1 MKWSKRFFGER
12 MSTGS
17 LSVANVMYRA
27 FKYSVFGLLTL
38 NIFLFFQEES
48 LAIQQTFSQGINLD
62 NIIQGYAATIDTA
75 AWILLLLLFELETSV
90 LKPGTLARPDIRVSF
105 SLIRVFSYGFI
116 GYAFYGYFTK
126 MLFISGISPF
136 VVDDVCSLVGQS
148 FSIIDT
154 LDQYP
159 ALAAENCAAMNSQA
173 LFQLNQQN
181 IIGSADQW
189 SAIQWLAL
197 ADVINSFTW
206 IAVVIVLEVD
216 VRLQQQNRFEGL
228 VVLVSK
234 NLKFVLYAIL
244 LGAATYW
251 GFLGDF
257 LDFWDAFMWL
267 LAFFFI
273 EINIFKVEKSA

>member
-1 MKWSKRFFGER
+1 
-12 MSTGS
+12 MSSGS
-17 LSVANVMYRA
+17 LSLTGGLYKV
-27 FKYSVFGLLTL
+27 FKYSVYALLTL

-48 LAIQQTFSQGINLD
+48 LAIQQAFSQGIDLGD
-62 NIIQGYAATIDTA
+62 IIQGYAATIDTA
-75 AWILLLLLFELETSV
+75 AWVLLLLLFEFETSV
-90 LKPGTLARPDIRVSF
+90 LRPRTLARPDIRVSF
-105 SLIRVFSYGFI
+105 SLVRVFSYGFI

-126 MLFISGISPF
+126 MLFINGISPF
-136 VVDDVCSLVGQS
+136 VVDDVCRLVGQG

-159 ALAAENCAAMNSQA
+159 MLAAENCGTLNSQA
-173 LFQLNQQN
+173 LFQLNEQN
-181 IIGSADQW
+181 IIGHADQW

-216 VRLQQQNRFEGL
+216 VRLQQQNRFKGR

-234 NLKFVLYAIL
+234 NIKFVLYAIL

-251 GFLGDF
+251 GFLGDL

-273 EINIFKVEKSA
+273 EVNIFKVEKSASLDQ

>member
-1 MKWSKRFFGER
+1 
-12 MSTGS
+12 MSSGSVSLTGG
-17 LSVANVMYRA
+17 LYKV
-27 FKYSVFGLLTL
+27 FKYSVYALLTL

-48 LAIQQTFSQGINLD
+48 LAIQQTFSQGIDLGD
-62 NIIQGYAATIDTA
+62 IIQGYAATIDTA
-75 AWILLLLLFELETSV
+75 AWVLLLLLFEFETSV
-90 LKPGTLARPDIRVSF
+90 LRPRTLARPDIRVSF
-105 SLIRVFSYGFI
+105 SLVRVFSYGFI

-126 MLFISGISPF
+126 MLFINGISPF
-136 VVDDVCSLVGQS
+136 VVDDVCRLVGQG

-159 ALAAENCAAMNSQA
+159 MLAAENCGTLNSQA
-173 LFQLNQQN
+173 LFQLNEQN
-181 IIGSADQW
+181 IIGHADQW

-216 VRLQQQNRFEGL
+216 VRLQQQNRFKGR

-234 NLKFVLYAIL
+234 NIKFVLYAIL

-251 GFLGDF
+251 GFLGDL

-273 EINIFKVEKSA
+273 EVNIFKVEKSASLDQ

>member
-1 MKWSKRFFGER
+1 
-12 MSTGS
+12 MSSGS
-17 LSVANVMYRA
+17 LSLTGGLYKV
-27 FKYSVFGLLTL
+27 FKYSVYALLTL

-48 LAIQQTFSQGINLD
+48 LAIQQTFSQGIDLG

-75 AWILLLLLFELETSV
+75 AWVLLLLLFEFETSV
-90 LKPGTLARPDIRVSF
+90 LQPRTLARPDIRVSF
-105 SLIRVFSYGFI
+105 SLVRVFSYGFI

-126 MLFISGISPF
+126 MLFINGISPF
-136 VVDDVCSLVGQS
+136 VVDDVCRLVGQG

-159 ALAAENCAAMNSQA
+159 VLAAENCGTLNSQA
-173 LFQLNQQN
+173 LFQLNEQN
-181 IIGSADQW
+181 IIGHADQW

-216 VRLQQQNRFEGL
+216 VRLQQQNRFKGR

-234 NLKFVLYAIL
+234 NIKFVLYAIL

-251 GFLGDF
+251 GFLGDL

-273 EINIFKVEKSA
+273 EVNIFKVEKSASLDQ

>member
-1 MKWSKRFFGER
+1 
-12 MSTGS
+12 MSSGSVSLTGG
-17 LSVANVMYRA
+17 LYKV
-27 FKYSVFGLLTL
+27 FKYSVYALLTL

-48 LAIQQTFSQGINLD
+48 LAIQQTFSQGIDLG

-75 AWILLLLLFELETSV
+75 AWVLLLLLFEFETSV
-90 LKPGTLARPDIRVSF
+90 LQPRTLARPDIRVSF
-105 SLIRVFSYGFI
+105 SLVRVFSYGFI

-126 MLFISGISPF
+126 MLFINGISPF
-136 VVDDVCSLVGQS
+136 VVDDVCRLVGQG

-159 ALAAENCAAMNSQA
+159 MLAAENCDTLNSQA
-173 LFQLNQQN
+173 LFQLNEQN
-181 IIGSADQW
+181 IIGHADQW

-216 VRLQQQNRFEGL
+216 VRLQQQNRFKGR

-234 NLKFVLYAIL
+234 NIKFVLYAIL

-257 LDFWDAFMWL
+257 LDFWDAFWWL
-267 LAFFFI
+267 IAFFFI
-273 EINIFKVEKSA
+273 EVNIFKVEKSASLDQ

>member
-1 MKWSKRFFGER
+1 MLFGEI
-12 MSTGS
+12 MSSGS
-17 LSVANVMYRA
+17 LSLTGGLYKV
-27 FKYSVFGLLTL
+27 FKYSVYALLTL

-48 LAIQQTFSQGINLD
+48 LAIQQTFSQGIDLGD
-62 NIIQGYAATIDTA
+62 IIQGYAATIDTA
-75 AWILLLLLFELETSV
+75 AWVLLLLLFEFETSV
-90 LKPGTLARPDIRVSF
+90 LRPRTLARPDIRVIF
-105 SLIRVFSYGFI
+105 SLVRVFSYGFI

-126 MLFISGISPF
+126 MLFINGISPF
-136 VVDDVCSLVGQS
+136 VVDDVCRLVGQG
-148 FSIIDT
+148 FSIIET

-159 ALAAENCAAMNSQA
+159 MLAAENCGTLNSQA
-173 LFQLNQQN
+173 LFQLNEQN
-181 IIGSADQW
+181 IIGHADQW

-216 VRLQQQNRFEGL
+216 VRLQQQNRFKGR

-234 NLKFVLYAIL
+234 NIKFVLYAIL
-244 LGAATYW
+244 LGAAIYW
-251 GFLGDF
+251 GFLGDL

-273 EINIFKVEKSA
+273 EVNIFKVEKSASLDQ

>member
-1 MKWSKRFFGER
+1 
-12 MSTGS
+12 MSLGSVSLTGG
-17 LSVANVMYRA
+17 LYKV
-27 FKYSVFGLLTL
+27 FKYSVYALLTL

-48 LAIQQTFSQGINLD
+48 LAIQQTFSQGIDLG

-75 AWILLLLLFELETSV
+75 AWVLLLLLFEFETSV
-90 LKPGTLARPDIRVSF
+90 LQPRTLARPDIRVSF
-105 SLIRVFSYGFI
+105 SLVRVFSYSFI

-126 MLFISGISPF
+126 MLFINGISPF
-136 VVDDVCSLVGQS
+136 VVDDVCRLVGQG

-159 ALAAENCAAMNSQA
+159 MLAAENCGTLNSQA
-173 LFQLNQQN
+173 LFQLNEQN
-181 IIGSADQW
+181 IIGHADQW

-216 VRLQQQNRFEGL
+216 VRLQQQNRFKGR

-234 NLKFVLYAIL
+234 NIKFVLYAIL

-251 GFLGDF
+251 GFLGDL

-273 EINIFKVEKSA
+273 EVNIFKVEKSASLDQ

>member
-1 MKWSKRFFGER
+1 
-12 MSTGS
+12 MSSGSVSLTGG
-17 LSVANVMYRA
+17 LYKV
-27 FKYSVFGLLTL
+27 FKYSVYALLTL

-48 LAIQQTFSQGINLD
+48 LAIQQTFSQGIDLG

-75 AWILLLLLFELETSV
+75 AWVLLLLLFEFETSV
-90 LKPGTLARPDIRVSF
+90 LQPRTLARPDIRVSF
-105 SLIRVFSYGFI
+105 SLVRVFSYGFI

-126 MLFISGISPF
+126 MLFINGISPF
-136 VVDDVCSLVGQS
+136 VVDDVCRLVGQG

-159 ALAAENCAAMNSQA
+159 ILAAENCGTLNSQA
-173 LFQLNQQN
+173 LFQLNEQN
-181 IIGSADQW
+181 IIGHADQW

-216 VRLQQQNRFEGL
+216 VRLQQQNRFKGR

-234 NLKFVLYAIL
+234 NIKFVLYAIL

-273 EINIFKVEKSA
+273 EVNIFKVEKSASLDQ

>member
-1 MKWSKRFFGER
+1 MLFGEI
-12 MSTGS
+12 MSSGS
-17 LSVANVMYRA
+17 LSLTGGLYKV
-27 FKYSVFGLLTL
+27 FKYSVYALLTL

-48 LAIQQTFSQGINLD
+48 LAIQQTFSQGIDLGD
-62 NIIQGYAATIDTA
+62 IIQGYAATIDTA
-75 AWILLLLLFELETSV
+75 AWVLLLLLFEFETSV
-90 LKPGTLARPDIRVSF
+90 LRPRTLARPDIRVSF
-105 SLIRVFSYGFI
+105 SLVRVFSYGFI

-126 MLFISGISPF
+126 MLFINGISPF
-136 VVDDVCSLVGQS
+136 VVDDVCRLVGQG

-159 ALAAENCAAMNSQA
+159 MLAAENCGTLNSQA
-173 LFQLNQQN
+173 LFQLNEEN
-181 IIGSADQW
+181 IIGHADQW

-216 VRLQQQNRFEGL
+216 VRLQQQNRFKGR

-234 NLKFVLYAIL
+234 NIKFVLYAIL

-251 GFLGDF
+251 GFLGDL

-273 EINIFKVEKSA
+273 EVNIFKVEKSASLDQ

>member
-1 MKWSKRFFGER
+1 
-12 MSTGS
+12 MSLGSVSLTGG
-17 LSVANVMYRA
+17 LYKV
-27 FKYSVFGLLTL
+27 FKYSVYGLLTL

-48 LAIQQTFSQGINLD
+48 LAIQQTFSQGIDLG

-75 AWILLLLLFELETSV
+75 AWVLLLLLFEFETSV
-90 LKPGTLARPDIRVSF
+90 LQPRTLARPDIRVSF
-105 SLIRVFSYGFI
+105 SLVRVFSYSFI

-126 MLFISGISPF
+126 MLFINGISPF
-136 VVDDVCSLVGQS
+136 VVDDVCRLVGQG
-148 FSIIDT
+148 FSIIET

-159 ALAAENCAAMNSQA
+159 MLAAENCGTLNSQA
-173 LFQLNQQN
+173 LFQLNEQN
-181 IIGSADQW
+181 IIGHADQW

-216 VRLQQQNRFEGL
+216 VRLQQQNRFKGR

-234 NLKFVLYAIL
+234 NIKFVLYAIL

-251 GFLGDF
+251 GFLGDL

-273 EINIFKVEKSA
+273 EVNIFKVEKSASLDQ

>member
-1 MKWSKRFFGER
+1 
-12 MSTGS
+12 MSSGSVSLTGG
-17 LSVANVMYRA
+17 LYKV
-27 FKYSVFGLLTL
+27 FKYSVYALLTL

-48 LAIQQTFSQGINLD
+48 LAIQQTFSQGIDLG

-75 AWILLLLLFELETSV
+75 AWVLLLLLFEFETSV
-90 LKPGTLARPDIRVSF
+90 LQPRTLARPDIRVSF
-105 SLIRVFSYGFI
+105 SLVRVFSYGFI

-126 MLFISGISPF
+126 MLFINGISPF
-136 VVDDVCSLVGQS
+136 VVDDVCRLVGQG

-159 ALAAENCAAMNSQA
+159 ILAAENCGTLNSQA
-173 LFQLNQQN
+173 LFQLNEQN
-181 IIGSADQW
+181 IIGHADQW

-216 VRLQQQNRFEGL
+216 VRLQQQNRFKGR

-234 NLKFVLYAIL
+234 NIKFVLYAIL

-251 GFLGDF
+251 GFLGDL

-273 EINIFKVEKSA
+273 EVNIFKVEKSASLDQ

>member
-1 MKWSKRFFGER
+1 
-12 MSTGS
+12 MSLGSVSLTGG
-17 LSVANVMYRA
+17 LYKV
-27 FKYSVFGLLTL
+27 FKYSVYGLLTL

-48 LAIQQTFSQGINLD
+48 LAIQQTFSQGIDLG

-75 AWILLLLLFELETSV
+75 AWVLLLLLFEFETSV
-90 LKPGTLARPDIRVSF
+90 LQPRTLARPDIRVSF
-105 SLIRVFSYGFI
+105 SLVRVFSYGFI

-126 MLFISGISPF
+126 MLFINGISPF
-136 VVDDVCSLVGQS
+136 VVDDVCRLVGQG

-159 ALAAENCAAMNSQA
+159 ILAAENCGTLNSQA
-173 LFQLNQQN
+173 LFQLNEQN
-181 IIGSADQW
+181 IIGHADQW

-216 VRLQQQNRFEGL
+216 VRLQQQNRFKGR

-234 NLKFVLYAIL
+234 NIKFVLYAIL

-273 EINIFKVEKSA
+273 EVNIFKVEKSASLDQ

>member
-1 MKWSKRFFGER
+1 

-17 LSVANVMYRA
+17 LSAANVMYRA

-75 AWILLLLLFELETSV
+75 AWILLFELETSV

-126 MLFISGISPF
+126 MFFISGISPF

>member
-1 MKWSKRFFGER
+1 MKWTKRFFGER

-17 LSVANVMYRA
+17 LSVANVMYKV
-27 FKYSVFGLLTL
+27 FKYSVYGLLML

-48 LAIQQTFSQGINLD
+48 LAIQQTFSQGIDLG

-75 AWILLLLLFELETSV
+75 AWVLLLLLFEFETSV
-90 LKPGTLARPDIRVSF
+90 LQPRTLARPDIRVSF
-105 SLIRVFSYGFI
+105 SLVRVFSYGFI

-126 MLFISGISPF
+126 MLFINGISPF
-136 VVDDVCSLVGQS
+136 VVDDVCRLVGQG

-159 ALAAENCAAMNSQA
+159 ILAAENCGTLNSQA
-173 LFQLNQQN
+173 LFQLNEQN
-181 IIGSADQW
+181 IIGHADQW

-206 IAVVIVLEVD
+206 IAVVIVLEID
-216 VRLQQQNRFEGL
+216 VRLQQQNRFKGR

-234 NLKFVLYAIL
+234 NIKFVLYAIL

-257 LDFWDAFMWL
+257 LDFRDAFMWL

>member
-1 MKWSKRFFGER
+1 
-12 MSTGS
+12 MSLGSVSLTGG
-17 LSVANVMYRA
+17 LYKV
-27 FKYSVFGLLTL
+27 FKYSVYALLTL

-48 LAIQQTFSQGINLD
+48 LAIQQTFSQGIDLG

-75 AWILLLLLFELETSV
+75 AWVLLLLLFEFETSV
-90 LKPGTLARPDIRVSF
+90 LQPRTLARPDIRVSF
-105 SLIRVFSYGFI
+105 SLVRVFSYGFI
-116 GYAFYGYFTK
+116 GYAFYCYFTK
-126 MLFISGISPF
+126 MLFINGISPF
-136 VVDDVCSLVGQS
+136 VVDDVCRLVGQG

-159 ALAAENCAAMNSQA
+159 ILAAENCGTLNSQA
-173 LFQLNQQN
+173 LFQLNEQN
-181 IIGSADQW
+181 IIGHADQW

-216 VRLQQQNRFEGL
+216 VRLQQQNRFKGR

-234 NLKFVLYAIL
+234 NIKFVLYAIL

-251 GFLGDF
+251 GFLGDL

-273 EINIFKVEKSA
+273 EVNIFKVEKSASLDQ

>member
-1 MKWSKRFFGER
+1 
-12 MSTGS
+12 MSSGSVSLTGG
-17 LSVANVMYRA
+17 LYKV
-27 FKYSVFGLLTL
+27 FKYSVYALLTL

-48 LAIQQTFSQGINLD
+48 LAIQQTFSQGIDLG

-75 AWILLLLLFELETSV
+75 AWVLLLLLFEFETSV
-90 LKPGTLARPDIRVSF
+90 LQPRTLARPDIRVSF
-105 SLIRVFSYGFI
+105 SLVRVFSYGFI

-126 MLFISGISPF
+126 MLFISGISLF

-216 VRLQQQNRFEGL
+216 VRLQQQNRFKGR

-234 NLKFVLYAIL
+234 NIKFVLYAIL

-273 EINIFKVEKSA
+273 EVNIFKVEKSASLDQ

>member
-1 MKWSKRFFGER
+1 
-12 MSTGS
+12 MSSGS
-17 LSVANVMYRA
+17 LSLTGGLYKV
-27 FKYSVFGLLTL
+27 FKYSVYALLTL

-48 LAIQQTFSQGINLD
+48 LAIQQTFSQGIDLGD
-62 NIIQGYAATIDTA
+62 IIQGYAATIDTA
-75 AWILLLLLFELETSV
+75 AWVLLLLLFEFETSV
-90 LKPGTLARPDIRVSF
+90 LRPRTLARPDIRVSF
-105 SLIRVFSYGFI
+105 SLVRVFSYGFI

-126 MLFISGISPF
+126 MLFINGISPF
-136 VVDDVCSLVGQS
+136 VVDDVCRLVGQG

-159 ALAAENCAAMNSQA
+159 ILAAENCGTLNSQA
-173 LFQLNQQN
+173 LFQLNEQN
-181 IIGSADQW
+181 IIGHADQW

-216 VRLQQQNRFEGL
+216 VRLQQQNRFKGR

-234 NLKFVLYAIL
+234 NIKFVLYAIL

-251 GFLGDF
+251 GFLGDL

-273 EINIFKVEKSA
+273 EVNIFKVEKSASLDQ

>member
-1 MKWSKRFFGER
+1 
-12 MSTGS
+12 MSSGSVSLTGG
-17 LSVANVMYRA
+17 LYKV
-27 FKYSVFGLLTL
+27 FKYSVYALLTL

-48 LAIQQTFSQGINLD
+48 LAIQQTFSQGIDLG

-75 AWILLLLLFELETSV
+75 AWVLLLLLFEFETSV
-90 LKPGTLARPDIRVSF
+90 LQPRTLARPDIRVSF
-105 SLIRVFSYGFI
+105 SLVRVFSYGFI

-126 MLFISGISPF
+126 MLFINGISPF
-136 VVDDVCSLVGQS
+136 VVDDVCRLVGQG

-159 ALAAENCAAMNSQA
+159 ILAAENCGTLNSQA
-173 LFQLNQQN
+173 LFQLNEQN
-181 IIGSADQW
+181 IIGHADQW

-216 VRLQQQNRFEGL
+216 VRLQQQNRFKGR

-234 NLKFVLYAIL
+234 NIKFVLYAIL

>member
-1 MKWSKRFFGER
+1 MLFGEI
-12 MSTGS
+12 MSSGS
-17 LSVANVMYRA
+17 LSLTGGLYKV
-27 FKYSVFGLLTL
+27 FKYSVYALLTL

-48 LAIQQTFSQGINLD
+48 LAIQQTFSQGIDLGD
-62 NIIQGYAATIDTA
+62 IIQGYAATIDTA
-75 AWILLLLLFELETSV
+75 AWVLLLLLFEFETSV
-90 LKPGTLARPDIRVSF
+90 LRPRTLARPDIRVSF
-105 SLIRVFSYGFI
+105 SLVRVFSYGFI

-126 MLFISGISPF
+126 MLFINGISPF
-136 VVDDVCSLVGQS
+136 VVDDVCRLVGQG

-159 ALAAENCAAMNSQA
+159 MLAAENCGTLNSQA
-173 LFQLNQQN
+173 LFQLNEQN
-181 IIGSADQW
+181 IIGHADQW

-216 VRLQQQNRFEGL
+216 VRLQQQNRFKGR

-234 NLKFVLYAIL
+234 NIKFVLYAIL

-251 GFLGDF
+251 GFLGDL

-273 EINIFKVEKSA
+273 EVNIFKVEKSASLDQ